1 MTTQIGGFMSVYIRS
16 IGAYVPERR
25 VSNDE
30 LAQTVDTS
38 DEWIQSHT
46 GIQARHICSDQESTS
61 DLAVHAGRQ
70 AIERAGISP
79 DEIDLVI
86 LATASPD
93 FLGFP
98 STSSIIQDKLDLPN
112 SGAFDLVAGCTG
124 FVYGLET
131 GRAMIAAGSARN
143 VLLIGAETLSR
154 ITNWEDR
161 NTCVLFGDGAGA
173 VVLSPSPDPERGI
186 FDSILGSEGKGA
198 EHLIRRAGG
207 SREPYT
213 TGKTPEENLYIQMN
227 GRQVYNFAVRVNTEI
242 IKSLL
247 ERNKMNYEELTWIV
261 PHQANI
267 RIIQAAANRLKMPI
281 EKFFTNIHEY
291 ANTSAASIPIALN
304 EMYENDKLSAGDYV
318 LLTGFG
324 AGLTYGGNLLRW

>member
-1 MTTQIGGFMSVYIRS
+1 MSVYIRS
-16 IGAYVPERR
+16 IGAYIPEKRMT
-25 VSNDE
+25 NDE
-30 LAQTVDTS
+30 LAQIVDTS

-46 GIQARHICSDQESTS
+46 GIQARHLCGEQEVTS
-61 DLAVHAGRQ
+61 DLAVNAGKL
-70 AIERAGISP
+70 AIERAGLSP

-93 FLGFP
+93 YIGFP
-98 STSSIIQDKLDLPN
+98 STSSIVQDKLGLAH

-131 GRAMIAAGSARN
+131 GRAMITAGSARN

-154 ITNWEDR
+154 ITNWKDR

-173 VVLSPSPDPERGI
+173 AVLSESDDSERGI
-186 FDSILGSEGKGA
+186 LDSILGSEGKGA
-198 EHLIRRAGG
+198 EHLVRKAGG
-207 SREPYT
+207 SREPFD
-213 TGKTPEENLYIQMN
+213 GKDTPEEDLYIQMN

-247 ERNKMNYEELTWIV
+247 ERNALEFDQIKWVV

-267 RIIQAAANRLKMPI
+267 RILQAAANRLKLSMD
-281 EKFFTNIHEY
+281 KFFTNIHEY

-304 EMYENDKLSAGDYV
+304 EMYETGKLEAGDTL

>member
-1 MTTQIGGFMSVYIRS
+1 MSVYIRS
-16 IGAYVPERR
+16 IGAYIPEKRMT
-25 VSNDE
+25 NDE
-30 LAQTVDTS
+30 LAQIVDTS

-46 GIQARHICSDQESTS
+46 GIQSRHLCDDQEVTS
-61 DLAVHAGRQ
+61 DLAVNAGKI
-70 AIERAGISP
+70 AMERAGVSP
-79 DEIDLVI
+79 DDIDLVI
-86 LATASPD
+86 LSTASPD
-93 FLGFP
+93 FIGFP
-98 STSSIIQDKLDLPN
+98 STSSIVQDKLGLSH

-131 GRAMIAAGSARN
+131 GRAMISAGSARN

-154 ITNWEDR
+154 ITNWKDR

-173 VVLSPSPDPERGI
+173 VVLSESDDPERGI
-186 FDSILGSEGKGA
+186 IDSILGSEGKGA
-198 EHLIRRAGG
+198 EHLVRRAGG
-207 SREPYT
+207 SSEPFN
-213 TGKTPEENLYIQMN
+213 GKDTPEEHLYIQMN

-247 ERNKMNYEELTWIV
+247 ERNKMNFDQIKWVV

-267 RIIQAAANRLKMPI
+267 RIIQAAANRLKLPM

-304 EMYENDKLSAGDYV
+304 EMFEKGKLEAGDTL

>member
-1 MTTQIGGFMSVYIRS
+1 MSVYIRS
-16 IGAYVPERR
+16 IGAYIPEKRMT
-25 VSNDE
+25 NDE
-30 LAQTVDTS
+30 LAQIVDTS

-46 GIQARHICSDQESTS
+46 GIQARHICGDQEVTS
-61 DLAVHAGRQ
+61 DLAVNAGKL
-70 AIERAGISP
+70 AMERAGLSP
-79 DEIDLVI
+79 DDIDLVI
-86 LATASPD
+86 VATASPD
-93 FLGFP
+93 YIGFP
-98 STSSIIQDKLDLPN
+98 STSSIVQDKLGLN
-112 SGAFDLVAGCTG
+112 HSGAFDLVAGCTG

-131 GRAMIAAGSARN
+131 GRAMITAGSVRN

-154 ITNWEDR
+154 ITNWKDR

-173 VVLSPSPDPERGI
+173 AILSESTEPERGI
-186 FDSILGSEGKGA
+186 IDSILGSEGKGA
-198 EHLIRRAGG
+198 EHLVRKAGG
-207 SREPYT
+207 SREPFN
-213 TGKTPEENLYIQMN
+213 GEDTPNEDLYIQMN

-247 ERNKMNYEELTWIV
+247 ERNSMEFDQIKWVV

-267 RIIQAAANRLKMPI
+267 RILQAAANRLKLPMD
-281 EKFFTNIHEY
+281 KFFTNIHEY

-304 EMYENDKLSAGDYV
+304 EMYEKEKLEAGDTL

>member
-1 MTTQIGGFMSVYIRS
+1 MSVYIRS
-16 IGAYVPERR
+16 IGAYIPEKRMT
-25 VSNDE
+25 NDE
-30 LAQTVDTS
+30 LAQIVDTS

-46 GIQARHICSDQESTS
+46 GIQARHLCGEQEVTS
-61 DLAVHAGRQ
+61 DLAVNAGKL
-70 AIERAGISP
+70 AMERAGLSP
-79 DEIDLVI
+79 DDIDLVI

-93 FLGFP
+93 YIGFP
-98 STSSIIQDKLDLPN
+98 STSSIVQDKLGLAH

-131 GRAMIAAGSARN
+131 GRAMITAGSARN

-154 ITNWEDR
+154 ITNWKDR

-173 VVLSPSPDPERGI
+173 AVLSQSDDPERGI
-186 FDSILGSEGKGA
+186 LDSILGSEGKGA
-198 EHLIRRAGG
+198 EHLVRKAGG
-207 SREPYT
+207 SREPFN
-213 TGKTPEENLYIQMN
+213 GKDTPEEDLYIQMN

-247 ERNKMNYEELTWIV
+247 EKNSLKFDQVKWVV

-267 RIIQAAANRLKMPI
+267 RILQAAANRLKLPMD
-281 EKFFTNIHEY
+281 KFFTNIHEY

-304 EMYENDKLSAGDYV
+304 EMYETGKLEAGDTL

>member
-1 MTTQIGGFMSVYIRS
+1 MSVYIRS
-16 IGAYVPERR
+16 IGAYVPEKRMT
-25 VSNDE
+25 NDE
-30 LAQTVDTS
+30 LAEIVDTS

-46 GIQARHICSDQESTS
+46 GIKARHLCSENEVTS
-61 DLAVHAGRQ
+61 DLAVNAGKL
-70 AIERAGISP
+70 AMERAGLGP
-79 DEIDLVI
+79 DDIDLVI
-86 LATASPD
+86 VATASPD
-93 FLGFP
+93 FIGFP
-98 STSSIIQDKLDLPN
+98 STSSIVQDKLELY
-112 SGAFDLVAGCTG
+112 SAGAFDLVAGCTG

-131 GRAMIAAGSARN
+131 ARSLITAGSAKN
-143 VLLIGAETLSR
+143 ILLIGAETLTR

-173 VVLSPSPDPERGI
+173 AVLSESPDPERGI

-198 EHLIRRAGG
+198 EHLLRRAGG
-207 SREPYT
+207 SREPFVQ
-213 TGKTPEENLYIQMN
+213 GKTPEEDLYIQMN
-227 GRQVYNFAVRVNTEI
+227 GRQVYNFAVRVNTEV

-247 ERNKMNYEELTWIV
+247 ERNELDLDQLKWIV

-267 RIIQAAANRLKMPI
+267 RIIQAAANRLKFPLD
-281 EKFFTNIHEY
+281 KFYTNIHEY

-304 EMYENDKLSAGDYV
+304 EMYEHNKLNAGDYV

>member
-1 MTTQIGGFMSVYIRS
+1 MSVYIRS
-16 IGAYVPERR
+16 IGAYIPEKRMT
-25 VSNDE
+25 NDE
-30 LAQTVDTS
+30 LAQIVDTS

-46 GIQARHICSDQESTS
+46 GIQARHLCSDQEVTS
-61 DLAVHAGRQ
+61 DLAVNAGKL
-70 AIERAGISP
+70 AMERGGVSG
-79 DEIDLVI
+79 DDIDLVI

-93 FLGFP
+93 YIGFP
-98 STSSIIQDKLDLPN
+98 STSSIVQEKLGLRHA
-112 SGAFDLVAGCTG
+112 GAFDLVAGCTG

-131 GRAMIAAGSARN
+131 GRAMISAGSARN
-143 VLLIGAETLSR
+143 ILLIGAETLSR
-154 ITNWEDR
+154 ITNWKDR

-173 VVLSPSPDPERGI
+173 AVLSEADDPQRGI
-186 FDSILGSEGKGA
+186 LDSILGSEGKGA
-198 EHLIRRAGG
+198 EHLVRKAGG
-207 SREPYT
+207 SREPFN
-213 TGKTPEENLYIQMN
+213 GKDTPEEDLYIQMN

-247 ERNKMNYEELTWIV
+247 ERNSLGFDQIKWVV

-267 RIIQAAANRLKMPI
+267 RILQAAANRLKLPMD
-281 EKFFTNIHEY
+281 KFFTNIHEY

-304 EMYENDKLSAGDYV
+304 EMFETGKLEAGDTL

>member
-1 MTTQIGGFMSVYIRS
+1 MSVYIRS
-16 IGAYVPERR
+16 IAAYIPEKRMT
-25 VSNDE
+25 NDE
-30 LAQTVDTS
+30 LAQIVDTS

-46 GIQARHICSDQESTS
+46 GIQARHLCGEQEVTS
-61 DLAVHAGRQ
+61 DLAVNAGKI
-70 AIERAGISP
+70 AMERAGLSP
-79 DEIDLVI
+79 DDIDLVI

-93 FLGFP
+93 YIGFP
-98 STSSIIQDKLDLPN
+98 STSSIVQDKLDLAHA
-112 SGAFDLVAGCTG
+112 GAFDLVAGCTG

-131 GRAMIAAGSARN
+131 GRAMITAGSARN

-154 ITNWEDR
+154 ITNWKDR

-173 VVLSPSPDPERGI
+173 AVLSESDDSERGI
-186 FDSILGSEGKGA
+186 LDSILGSEGKGA
-198 EHLIRRAGG
+198 EHLVRKAGG
-207 SREPYT
+207 SREPFD
-213 TGKTPEENLYIQMN
+213 GEDTPEEDLYIQMN

-247 ERNKMNYEELTWIV
+247 ERNALEFDQIKWVV

-267 RIIQAAANRLKMPI
+267 RILQAAANRLKLPM

-304 EMYENDKLSAGDYV
+304 EMYETGKLEAGDTL